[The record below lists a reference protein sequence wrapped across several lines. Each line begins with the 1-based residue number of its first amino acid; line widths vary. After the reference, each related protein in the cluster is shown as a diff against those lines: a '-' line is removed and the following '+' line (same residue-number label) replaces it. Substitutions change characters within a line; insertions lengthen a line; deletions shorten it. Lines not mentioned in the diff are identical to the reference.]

1 MKRTRRLVLLI
12 LVAVFAVAVASPALA
27 TEDSTE
33 GETTETTVASEQ
45 MPSGEGPAVEAPEVP
60 VETVE
65 QPWTVRFIYPAIL
78 VMTILL
84 IVGLAIGYNRNVRRR
99 YQVVS

>member
-1 MKRTRRLVLLI
+1 MKRTHRLVLLL
-12 LVAVFAVAVASPALA
+12 LVAVLAVVVASPALA

-33 GETTETTVASEQ
+33 GETTETTVAPEQISE
-45 MPSGEGPAVEAPEVP
+45 GEGPAVEAPDTA
-60 VETVE
+60 VEEVE

-84 IVGLAIGYNRNVRRR
+84 VIGIVIGYNRNVRGR

>member
-1 MKRTRRLVLLI
+1 MKRTHRFVLLI
-12 LVAVFAVAVASPALA
+12 LVAVLVMVVASPALA

-33 GETTETTVASEQ
+33 GETTETTVAPEQ
-45 MPSGEGPAVEAPEVP
+45 IFEGEGPAIEVP
-60 VETVE
+60 AGQIEETE

-84 IVGLAIGYNRNVRRR
+84 IVGIAIAYNHNIRKR
-99 YQVVS
+99 YRVIS